1 MENTSGSR
9 HVDPAASVRRLANLL
24 DAAVRIPGT
33 NIRIGLD
40 PILGLVPGIGD
51 LAGTVLSGYVVLAA
65 VRLGVPRPVL
75 ARMLANLG
83 VDAVVGA
90 VPLLGDI
97 FDVAWRANSRNLA
110 LIETHVASPG
120 VHLPVRDR
128 KLDLAIV
135 LAIGTLAALAIL
147 LSVLAFRAVLTLFD

>member
-1 MENTSGSR
+1 METPNAR
-9 HVDPAASVRRLANLL
+9 KHDDPVASVRRLANAL

-40 PILGLVPGIGD
+40 PILGLIPGIGD

-75 ARMLANLG
+75 ARMLVNLG
-83 VDAVVGA
+83 IDTVLGS
-90 VPLLGDI
+90 VPVLGDV

-110 LIETHVASPG
+110 LIESHVATPG
-120 VHLPVRDR
+120 AHVAVRNR

-135 LAIGTLAALAIL
+135 LAIVVLGALAIL
-147 LSVLAFRAVLTLFD
+147 LSVLAVRAAFGLFS